1 MENQTQKKSWFKRN
15 WPWVVPVG
23 GCLTLIV
30 IFFVFIG
37 TAIFGVSKM
46 FTGSEPYK
54 DGLDK
59 VQRDE
64 YVVQQLGEP
73 IETNGIMSG
82 SLKLENDEGTVDIS
96 IPIKGPDG
104 EGKLFIVGSKENDQ
118 WTYSEMYVIIEETNE
133 QVDLL
138 WDKDPVKVENAF

>member
-64 YVVQQLGEP
+64 YVVQPL
-73 IETNGIMSG
+73 IFL
-82 SLKLENDEGTVDIS
+82 SL
-96 IPIKGPDG
+96 
-104 EGKLFIVGSKENDQ
+104 
-118 WTYSEMYVIIEETNE
+118 
-133 QVDLL
+133 
-138 WDKDPVKVENAF
+138 